1 MAPLNRPSVSFRY
14 RSFLRQVSLRTDPP
28 EHTCTR
34 DLSQWTIA
42 WNNEFGVWIRLAE
55 VAHGA
60 VINDPGAAIRA
71 ELDVR
76 RTIEPVCAA
85 GHERLFKR
93 LVVGKAHDLERKRF
107 FLPAEI
113 DEFDLV
119 SNFRCPIRRGKAEVT
134 LKRVQRG
141 ATLHRS
147 TGKGIRHEVDAGKR

>member
-14 RSFLRQVSLRTDPP
+14 RSFLRKLSLRTDPP
-28 EHTCTR
+28 DHARTR
-34 DLSQWTIA
+34 DLNQRTIA

-55 VAHGA
+55 VAYRA
-60 VINDPGAAIRA
+60 VINDPSAAIRA

-76 RTIEPVCAA
+76 WTIEPACAA
-85 GHERLFKR
+85 HECLFKR
-93 LVVGKAHDLERKRF
+93 LVVGKPHNLEFKRF
-107 FLPAEI
+107 LHPAEI

-119 SNFRCPIRRGKAEVT
+119 PDFRRPIPCGKAEVT